1 MVYYRHIGGDPPKAI
16 LACHAHPCIFAE
28 KKSEGT
34 IAGLM
39 HKVDVVVSTEMAI
52 IKMCK
57 HAVTHHGL
65 KKLSCNDAQRKRK
78 MGGHQIANRNN
89 NNNDIQLLSL
99 FAVDFASKTN
109 IPKLTW
115 SYMRPFVLG
124 YYKSSIE
131 FANDLY
137 RVVPSRTEPCVWA
150 HLYFFLFFCFQF
162 TLDNDAIRAAI
173 KKWF

>member
-78 MGGHQIANRNN
+78 MGGHQNANRNN

-109 IPKLTW
+109 ILKLTW

-131 FANDLY
+131 FANDF
-137 RVVPSRTEPCVWA
+137 VSCCAEPNRAVCVGSFVFFP
-150 HLYFFLFFCFQF
+150 FFLFPIY
-162 TLDNDAIRAAI
+162 AG
-173 KKWF
+173 